1 MAVTYAT
8 VVKTARMQAVADQID
23 GGSGSPAAGKLII
36 GTAAMGTVLAIV
48 PFVVPCG
55 TVSGDTLTFDYDPDI
70 SVFAIATG
78 TAAAATIVDSDGTTL
93 ISGLTVGT
101 SGANVNLTNLSIA
114 EHQEVKITSGTIQHA
129 A

>member
-36 GTAAMGTVLAIV
+36 GTAAMAATLAIV
-48 PFVVPCG
+48 PFTVPCG
-55 TVSGDTLTFDYDPDI
+55 TVSGDTLTFDFDPDI
-70 SVFAIATG
+70 TVEAIASG
-78 TAAAATIVDSDGTTL
+78 TAAAAIIVDSDGTTL

-101 SGANVNLTNLSIA
+101 SGANVNLTNTNIA
-114 EHQEVKITSGTIQHA
+114 EHQQVTITSGYIQHA